1 VRRTPLVRAAAVA
14 AIAVA
19 AAGGL
24 TACNGSSSGSGSSA
38 TPSPS
43 ASTNHTADVA
53 AVDKVTVTGDAG
65 AAPTIKLPSNP
76 FDVTTTVVKL
86 VQDGTGDAIADGQ
99 NVTMQYLIVGSDGKS
114 LQTTYDKS
122 TAPYLFT
129 AGSQSGLPT
138 DFDTAVK
145 GKHVG
150 ARFLLA
156 APSQSGTIVAAFE
169 VTGAKTI
176 PARATGTPV
185 TPPAGLPVVTL
196 GSDGKPSIKPS
207 SDAKPTSLVIQPLIK
222 GDGATVASGQM
233 VTVKYSGWLWDGTAF
248 DSSWERGGT
257 FQFQV
262 GAGNVISGW
271 DKGVVGQTVG
281 SQLLL
286 VVPPDE
292 GYKDQAQGS
301 IPANSTLVFVVDI
314 LDAQ

>member
-1 VRRTPLVRAAAVA
+1 MRRTPLVRAAVAA
-14 AIAVA
+14 AIALTAV
-19 AAGGL
+19 GGL
-24 TACNGSSSGSGSSA
+24 TACNGSGSGSASSA
-38 TPSPS
+38 SPSPS

-53 AVDKVTVTGDAG
+53 AVDKITVTGDAG
-65 AAPTIKLPSNP
+65 AQPTITLPSKP
-76 FDVTTTVVKL
+76 FDVTTTVVRKL
-86 VQDGTGDAIADGQ
+86 KDGTGEAIAAGQ

-129 AGSQSGLPT
+129 AGGTSGLPA

-145 GKHVG
+145 GSHVG

-169 VTGAKTI
+169 VTGAKSI
-176 PARATGTPV
+176 PSRASGTAV
-185 TPPAGLPVVTL
+185 TPPAGLPTVTL
-196 GSDGKPSIKPS
+196 GADGKPSIKPS
-207 SDAKPTSLVIQPLIK
+207 SDAKPTSLVVQPLIK
-222 GDGATVASGQM
+222 GDGAAVASGQM

-262 GAGNVISGW
+262 GAGNVIPGW

-286 VVPPDE
+286 VVPPSD
-292 GYKDQAQGS
+292 GYGAQANGS